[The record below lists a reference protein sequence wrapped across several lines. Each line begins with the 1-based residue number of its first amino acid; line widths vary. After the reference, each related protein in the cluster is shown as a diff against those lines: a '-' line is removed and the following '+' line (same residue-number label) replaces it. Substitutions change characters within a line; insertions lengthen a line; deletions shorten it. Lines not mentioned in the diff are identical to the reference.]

1 MTPAILDV
9 EASGFGRGSYPIEVG
24 FVLPDGRSHCV
35 LIRPEAEWQ
44 DWDFDAERLHGL
56 SRAQLQTK
64 GRSVFEVAQFLNDHL
79 SGLTVYSDAW
89 GNDQSWLALLYECA
103 GLPIRF
109 RLDTLRA
116 LLSEAQLQLWSTIK
130 QEVERELDLGRHRA
144 SNDAR
149 VLQLAYQRTLSA
161 VGGDRARRERV

>member
-24 FVLPDGRSHCV
+24 FVLPDGRSHCI
-35 LIRPEAEWQ
+35 LIRPQDDWREWDVEAEQ
-44 DWDFDAERLHGL
+44 LHGI
-56 SRAQLQTK
+56 SRAQLQTH
-64 GRSVFEVAQFLNDHL
+64 GRGAFEVAQFLNDHL

-109 RLDTLRA
+109 RLDTLRV
-116 LLSEAQLQLWSTIK
+116 LLSEAQLQLWADTKK
-130 QEVERELDLGRHRA
+130 QVERELDLGRHRA

-149 VLQLAYQRTLSA
+149 VLQLAYQRTLSL
-161 VGGDRARRERV
+161 VGGDMARRERV